1 MKLNTKGKD
10 SPVTSPTIKA
20 MPGTSKAVPFYNV
33 GGRLIAHMNRHSVFY
48 MQLPFVVLFSLFII
62 IPVIIAIALS
72 FTDFNSIQTP
82 HFVGLQNYVNI
93 LTNDNVFTEN
103 AIPNTIVYSVIVGVF
118 GYILSFFLAWSLA
131 QIPKGPRT
139 VMAIILYLPSMTSGI
154 MLSTVWQVFFA
165 GDKVGYLNALLLRL
179 DLIQSPIVWL
189 SDSKFLMVIMLVV
202 SLWSSMGIGFL
213 SMLAG
218 ILNVN
223 RELYEAAYIDGIRNR
238 LHEILYITIP
248 AIKPHMMFGAIMAI
262 VNAFQNGNIGVQL
275 SGANPTPGYAGQLLV
290 THAEERA
297 FIRYEM
303 GYSAALSVILL
314 IIVWCV
320 SKISKKLFAEKE

>member
-1 MKLNTKGKD
+1 MKPIIEEAAKRRSKNQLFT
-10 SPVTSPTIKA
+10 PV
-20 MPGTSKAVPFYNV
+20 V
-33 GGRLIAHMNRHSVFY
+33 RHLDKHSLVY
-48 MQLPFVVLFSLFII
+48 MQAPFVIMFVVFII
-62 IPVIIAIALS
+62 IPVVIAIALS

-82 HFVGLQNYVNI
+82 HFVGMENYINI
-93 LTNDNVFTEN
+93 LTNDNTFTEF
-103 AIPNTIVYSVIVGVF
+103 AIPNTIVYSVIVGVG

-139 VMAIILYLPSMTSGI
+139 VMAIILYLPSMTAGV
-154 MLSTVWQVFFA
+154 MLSTVWQVVFS
-165 GDKVGYLNALLLRL
+165 GDKVGYLNSLLLSL

-189 SDSKFLMVIMLVV
+189 SDSRYLMVIMIVV

-223 RELYEAAYIDGIRNR
+223 RELYEAAHIDGIKNR
-238 LHEILYITIP
+238 LQEIIYITIP

-262 VNAFQNGNIGVQL
+262 VNAFQNGSIGVQL
-275 SGANPTPGYAGQLLV
+275 SGANPTPGYAGQ
-290 THAEERA
+290 
-297 FIRYEM
+297 F
-303 GYSAALSVILL
+303 LSVILL

-320 SKISKKLFAEKE
+320 SQLSKKLFAEKG

>member
-1 MKLNTKGKD
+1 MKLKQKKGK
-10 SPVTSPTIKA
+10 SGPSTVHRITSPL
-20 MPGTSKAVPFYNV
+20 VQQFD
-33 GGRLIAHMNRHSVFY
+33 RQSVFY
-48 MQLPFVVLFSLFII
+48 LQAPFVILFVLFII
-62 IPVIIAIALS
+62 IPVIIAIGLS
-72 FTDFNSIQTP
+72 FTDFNSIQAP
-82 HFVGLQNYVNI
+82 NFVGLENYVNI
-93 LTNDNVFTEN
+93 LTNDNTFTEY
-103 AIPNTIVYSVIVGVF
+103 AIPNTIVYSVIVGIG

-139 VMAIILYLPSMTSGI
+139 VMAIILYLPSMTAGI

-165 GDKVGYLNALLLRL
+165 GDKVGYLNSILLSL
-179 DLIQSPIVWL
+179 DIIQSPITWL
-189 SDSKFLMVIMLVV
+189 SDSKYLMIIMIIV

-223 RELYEAAYIDGIRNR
+223 RELYEAAHIDGVKNR
-238 LHEILYITIP
+238 IQEIIYITIP

-262 VNAFQNGNIGVQL
+262 VNAFQNGSIGVQL

-290 THAEERA
+290 THAEEHA

-320 SKISKKLFAEKE
+320 SQISKKLFAEKG

>member
-1 MKLNTKGKD
+1 MILKQKKEKSGPSTFHRI
-10 SPVTSPTIKA
+10 TSPL
-20 MPGTSKAVPFYNV
+20 VQHFD
-33 GGRLIAHMNRHSVFY
+33 RHSVFY
-48 MQLPFVVLFSLFII
+48 MQAPFVILFVLFII
-62 IPVIIAIALS
+62 IPVIIAIGLS
-72 FTDFNSIQTP
+72 FTDFNSIQAP
-82 HFVGLQNYVNI
+82 NFVGLENYVNI
-93 LTNDNVFTEN
+93 LTNDNTFTEY
-103 AIPNTIVYSVIVGVF
+103 AIPNTIVYSVIVGIG

-139 VMAIILYLPSMTSGI
+139 VMAIILYLPSMTAGI

-165 GDKVGYLNALLLRL
+165 GDKVGYLNSILLSL
-179 DLIQSPIVWL
+179 DIIQSPITWL
-189 SDSKFLMVIMLVV
+189 SDSKYLMIIMIIV

-223 RELYEAAYIDGIRNR
+223 RELYEAAHIDGVKNR
-238 LHEILYITIP
+238 IQEIIYITIP

-262 VNAFQNGNIGVQL
+262 VNAFQNGSIGVQL

-290 THAEERA
+290 THAEEHA

-320 SKISKKLFAEKE
+320 SQISKKLFTEKG

>member
-1 MKLNTKGKD
+1 MILKKKKEKSGPSTFHRI
-10 SPVTSPTIKA
+10 TSPL
-20 MPGTSKAVPFYNV
+20 VQHFD
-33 GGRLIAHMNRHSVFY
+33 RHSVFY
-48 MQLPFVVLFSLFII
+48 MQAPFVILFVLFII
-62 IPVIIAIALS
+62 IPVIIAIGLS

-82 HFVGLQNYVNI
+82 NFVGLENYVNI
-93 LTNDNVFTEN
+93 LTNDNTFTEF
-103 AIPNTIVYSVIVGVF
+103 AIPNTIVYSVIVGIG

-139 VMAIILYLPSMTSGI
+139 VMAIILYLPSMTAGI

-165 GDKVGYLNALLLRL
+165 GDKVGYLNSILLSL
-179 DLIQSPIVWL
+179 DIIQSPITWL
-189 SDSKFLMVIMLVV
+189 SDSKYLMIIMIIV

-218 ILNVN
+218 VLNVN
-223 RELYEAAYIDGIRNR
+223 RELYEAAHIDGVKNR
-238 LHEILYITIP
+238 IQEIIYITIP

-262 VNAFQNGNIGVQL
+262 VNAFQNGSIGVQL

-290 THAEERA
+290 THAEEHA

-314 IIVWCV
+314 IIVWGV
-320 SKISKKLFAEKE
+320 SQISKKLFTEKG

>member
-1 MKLNTKGKD
+1 MKPIIEEAAKRRSKNQLFT
-10 SPVTSPTIKA
+10 PV
-20 MPGTSKAVPFYNV
+20 V
-33 GGRLIAHMNRHSVFY
+33 RHLDKHSLVY
-48 MQLPFVVLFSLFII
+48 MQAPFVIMFVVFII
-62 IPVIIAIALS
+62 IPVVIATALS

-82 HFVGLQNYVNI
+82 HFVGMENYINI
-93 LTNDNVFTEN
+93 LTNDNTFTEF
-103 AIPNTIVYSVIVGVF
+103 AIPNTIVYSVIVGVG

-139 VMAIILYLPSMTSGI
+139 VMAIILYLPSMTAGV
-154 MLSTVWQVFFA
+154 MLSTVWQVVFS
-165 GDKVGYLNALLLRL
+165 GDKVGYLNSLLLSL

-189 SDSKFLMVIMLVV
+189 SDSRYLMVIMIVV

-223 RELYEAAYIDGIRNR
+223 RELYEAAHIDGIKNR
-238 LHEILYITIP
+238 LQEIIYITIP

-262 VNAFQNGNIGVQL
+262 VNAFQNGSIGVQL

-290 THAEERA
+290 THAEEYA

-320 SKISKKLFAEKE
+320 SQLSKKLFAEKG

>member
-1 MKLNTKGKD
+1 MKLKQKKEKIGPSTFHRI
-10 SPVTSPTIKA
+10 TSPL
-20 MPGTSKAVPFYNV
+20 VQHFD
-33 GGRLIAHMNRHSVFY
+33 RHSVFY
-48 MQLPFVVLFSLFII
+48 MQAPFVILFVLFII
-62 IPVIIAIALS
+62 IPVIIAIGLS
-72 FTDFNSIQTP
+72 FTDFNSIQAP
-82 HFVGLQNYVNI
+82 NFVGLENYVNI
-93 LTNDNVFTEN
+93 LTNDNTFTEY
-103 AIPNTIVYSVIVGVF
+103 AIPNTIVYSVIVGIG

-139 VMAIILYLPSMTSGI
+139 VMAIILYLPSMTAGI

-165 GDKVGYLNALLLRL
+165 GDKVGYLNSILLSL
-179 DLIQSPIVWL
+179 DIIQSPITWL
-189 SDSKFLMVIMLVV
+189 SDSKYLMIIMIIV

-223 RELYEAAYIDGIRNR
+223 RELYEAAHIDGVKNR
-238 LHEILYITIP
+238 IQEIIYITIP

-262 VNAFQNGNIGVQL
+262 VNAFQNGSIGVQL

-290 THAEERA
+290 THAEEHA

-320 SKISKKLFAEKE
+320 SQISKKLFTEKG

>member
-1 MKLNTKGKD
+1 MKLKEKTGKES
-10 SPVTSPTIKA
+10 SPFRPIIS
-20 MPGTSKAVPFYNV
+20 
-33 GGRLIAHMNRHSVFY
+33 RLEKHFDRHSILY
-48 MQLPFVVLFSLFII
+48 MQAPFVILFVLFII

-72 FTDFNSIQTP
+72 FTDFNSIEKP
-82 HFVGLQNYVNI
+82 NYVGLENYINI
-93 LTNDNVFTEN
+93 LTNDNTFTEY
-103 AIPNTIVYSVIVGVF
+103 AIPNTIVYSVIVGVG

-139 VMAIILYLPSMTSGI
+139 VMAIILYLPSMTAGI

-165 GDKVGYLNALLLRL
+165 GDKVGYLNALLLKL
-179 DLIQSPIVWL
+179 DIIQSPITWL
-189 SDSKFLMVIMLVV
+189 SDSRYLMLIMIIV

-218 ILNVN
+218 VLNVN
-223 RELYEAAYIDGIRNR
+223 RELYEAAHIDGVKNR
-238 LHEILYITIP
+238 IQEIIYITIP

-262 VNAFQNGNIGVQL
+262 VNAFQNGSIGVQL

-290 THAEERA
+290 THADEYA
-297 FIRYEM
+297 FVRYEM

-314 IIVWCV
+314 IIVWGV
-320 SKISKKLFAEKE
+320 SQLSKKLFAEKG

>member
-1 MKLNTKGKD
+1 MKLKQKKEKSDPSTFHRI
-10 SPVTSPTIKA
+10 TSPL
-20 MPGTSKAVPFYNV
+20 VQHFD
-33 GGRLIAHMNRHSVFY
+33 RHSVFY
-48 MQLPFVVLFSLFII
+48 MQAPFVILFVLFII
-62 IPVIIAIALS
+62 IPVIIAIGLS
-72 FTDFNSIQTP
+72 FTDFNSIQAP
-82 HFVGLQNYVNI
+82 NFVGLENYVNI
-93 LTNDNVFTEN
+93 LTNDNTFTEY
-103 AIPNTIVYSVIVGVF
+103 AIPNTIVYSVIVGIG

-139 VMAIILYLPSMTSGI
+139 VMAIILYLPSMTAGI

-165 GDKVGYLNALLLRL
+165 GDKVGYLNSILLSL
-179 DLIQSPIVWL
+179 DIIQSPITWL
-189 SDSKFLMVIMLVV
+189 SDSKYLMIIMIIV

-223 RELYEAAYIDGIRNR
+223 RELYEAAHIDGVKNR
-238 LHEILYITIP
+238 IQEIIYITIP

-262 VNAFQNGNIGVQL
+262 VNAFQNGSIGVQL

-290 THAEERA
+290 THAEEHA

-320 SKISKKLFAEKE
+320 SQISKKLFAEKG

>member
-1 MKLNTKGKD
+1 MRLKQKKEKSGPSTFHRI
-10 SPVTSPTIKA
+10 TSPL
-20 MPGTSKAVPFYNV
+20 VQHFD
-33 GGRLIAHMNRHSVFY
+33 RHSVFY
-48 MQLPFVVLFSLFII
+48 MQAPFVILFVLFII
-62 IPVIIAIALS
+62 IPVIIAIGLS
-72 FTDFNSIQTP
+72 FTDFNSIQAP
-82 HFVGLQNYVNI
+82 NFVGLENYVNI
-93 LTNDNVFTEN
+93 LTNDNTFTEY
-103 AIPNTIVYSVIVGVF
+103 AIPNTIVYSVIVGIG

-139 VMAIILYLPSMTSGI
+139 VMAIILYLPSMTAGI

-165 GDKVGYLNALLLRL
+165 GDKVGYLNSILLSL
-179 DLIQSPIVWL
+179 DIIQSPITWL
-189 SDSKFLMVIMLVV
+189 SDSKYLMIIMIIV

-223 RELYEAAYIDGIRNR
+223 RELYEAAHIDSVKNR
-238 LHEILYITIP
+238 IQEIIYITIP

-262 VNAFQNGNIGVQL
+262 VNAFQNGSIGVQL
-275 SGANPTPGYAGQLLV
+275 YGANPTPGYAGQLLV
-290 THAEERA
+290 THAEEHA

-320 SKISKKLFAEKE
+320 SQISKKLFAEKG

>member
-1 MKLNTKGKD
+1 MRLKQKKEKS
-10 SPVTSPTIKA
+10 SPSTIHRITSQL
-20 MPGTSKAVPFYNV
+20 VLHFD
-33 GGRLIAHMNRHSVFY
+33 RHSVFY
-48 MQLPFVVLFSLFII
+48 MQAPFVILFVLFII
-62 IPVIIAIALS
+62 IPVIIAIGLS
-72 FTDFNSIQTP
+72 FTDFNSIQAP
-82 HFVGLQNYVNI
+82 NFVGLENYVNI
-93 LTNDNVFTEN
+93 LTNDNTFTEY
-103 AIPNTIVYSVIVGVF
+103 AIPNTIVYSVIVGIG

-139 VMAIILYLPSMTSGI
+139 VMAIILYLPSMTAGI

-165 GDKVGYLNALLLRL
+165 GDKVGYLNSILLSL
-179 DLIQSPIVWL
+179 DIIQSPITWL
-189 SDSKFLMVIMLVV
+189 SDSKYLMIIMIIV

-223 RELYEAAYIDGIRNR
+223 RELYEAAHIDGVKNR
-238 LHEILYITIP
+238 IQEIIYITIP

-262 VNAFQNGNIGVQL
+262 VNAFQNGSIGVQL

-290 THAEERA
+290 THAEEHA

-320 SKISKKLFAEKE
+320 SQISKKLFTEKG

>member
-1 MKLNTKGKD
+1 MKWMKKEKNR
-10 SPVTSPTIKA
+10 SSAFSRITSP
-20 MPGTSKAVPFYNV
+20 
-33 GGRLIAHMNRHSVFY
+33 LIQHFDRHSVFY
-48 MQLPFVVLFSLFII
+48 MQAPFVILFVLFII
-62 IPVIIAIALS
+62 IPVVIAIALS
-72 FTDFNSIQTP
+72 FTDFNSIQKP
-82 HFVGLQNYVNI
+82 NFVGLENYVNI
-93 LTNDNVFTEN
+93 LTNDNTFTEF
-103 AIPNTIVYSVIVGVF
+103 AIPNTIVYSVIVGVG

-139 VMAIILYLPSMTSGI
+139 VMAIILYLPSMTAGI

-165 GDKVGYLNALLLRL
+165 GDKVGYLNSILLSL
-179 DLIQSPIVWL
+179 DIIQSPITWL
-189 SDSKFLMVIMLVV
+189 SDSKYLMIIMIIV

-223 RELYEAAYIDGIRNR
+223 RELYEAAHIDGVKNR
-238 LHEILYITIP
+238 IQEIIYITIP

-262 VNAFQNGNIGVQL
+262 VNAFQNGSIGVQL
-275 SGANPTPGYAGQLLV
+275 SGANPTPGYVGQLLV
-290 THAEERA
+290 THAEEHA

-320 SKISKKLFAEKE
+320 SQISKKLFTEKG